1 MRYIRQV
8 RVESPGTSNEH
19 ITQVRSSVTT
29 YGTLETETRDA
40 VVRKIDNGSESY
52 RSHNDGNGAEAQV
65 ETRTSSRGL
74 RYIATVADGRETNN
88 LLSLPRF

>member
-1 MRYIRQV
+1 MGYIRQV
-8 RVESPGTSNEH
+8 RVASPGTSNEH
-19 ITQVRSSVTT
+19 ITHVRRSWTAS
-29 YGTLETETRDA
+29 GTLETETREA

-52 RSHNDGNGAEAQV
+52 RSHNDSNGSEAKV
-65 ETRTSSRGL
+65 ETRTSTRGL